1 MPIVRRVVV
10 SNSNK
15 EIRFNWFTE
24 EKKNSRRK
32 AKEAR
37 VTVRLQMRKTIF
49 QRSSLFSRR
58 RCSTRR
64 KFAQTSRSIFAA
76 ICFCFHLYFF
86 LLRLSRTCS
95 ILFDRL
101 VRISRLI
108 SQWTKII
115 RSIFSALH
123 LFIATSMVFIAK
135 LYQIFDLLTILLEPL
150 AHRRLDKAV
159 RAFSHGFHDYY
170 SSNGACYTLKERTN
184 QIFRRVR
191 ARWKKRSFPSSQ
203 DDDDDDLFYDANE
216 FF

>member
-15 EIRFNWFTE
+15 EIRFNWSTE
-24 EKKNSRRK
+24 KNSSRK

-37 VTVRLQMRKTIF
+37 VTRRLQMRKTIF
-49 QRSSLFSRR
+49 QRSSLFNRKR
-58 RCSTRR
+58 FSTRR

-101 VRISRLI
+101 ARISRLI

-115 RSIFSALH
+115 RSILSALH

-135 LYQIFDLLTILLEPL
+135 LYQIFDLLTILLKPF

-184 QIFRRVR
+184 HIFRRVR
-191 ARWKKRSFPSSQ
+191 ARWKKHSSASSQ
-203 DDDDDDLFYDANE
+203 DDEIFYDANE
-216 FF
+216 LF